1 MKMENKNAMMLV
13 YEISKL
19 FDETI
24 SKHPENIFANEKT
37 SRLILMILSS
47 NDGISQSELVKATH
61 MKGSTVSVAISKMED
76 MGYIVR
82 ENNPYDMRSVK
93 VYLTEKGRQLNG
105 RIKEIINVEE
115 ANIMSGISPK
125 ELRITLLV
133 LETMLDNLKNKK

>member
-1 MKMENKNAMMLV
+1 MENKTAMMLV

-37 SRLILMILSS
+37 SRLILMILSN
-47 NDGISQSELVKATH
+47 NDGISQSELVKGTH
-61 MKGSTVSVAISKMED
+61 MKGSTVSIAISKLEE

-82 ENNPYDMRSVK
+82 ENNPHDLRSVK
-93 VYLTEKGRQLNG
+93 VYLTEKGRQLNS
-105 RIKEIINVEE
+105 RIREIIKDKEE
-115 ANIMSGISPK
+115 LIMSGISPK
-125 ELRITLLV
+125 ELRITTFV